1 MRSMHHEVK
10 PFMCDVCDFTCA
22 KISNLNI
29 HRRRIH
35 SATENLTLSHYGD
48 DMTWK
53 KVETMFSTPTIQENP
68 IVQEKE
74 HIEVTA
80 TTNEDGEIV
89 FWENTENQELFV
101 YQ

>member
-1 MRSMHHEVK
+1 MLSMHHKVK

-35 SATENLTLSHYGD
+35 SATENLTLSHFGD
-48 DMTWK
+48 DLTWK
-53 KVETMFSTPTIQENP
+53 KVENMFSAPTVQEN
-68 IVQEKE
+68 QKDQSKE
-74 HIEVTA
+74 DIEVCT

-89 FWENTENQELFV
+89 FWGNTENQELFV